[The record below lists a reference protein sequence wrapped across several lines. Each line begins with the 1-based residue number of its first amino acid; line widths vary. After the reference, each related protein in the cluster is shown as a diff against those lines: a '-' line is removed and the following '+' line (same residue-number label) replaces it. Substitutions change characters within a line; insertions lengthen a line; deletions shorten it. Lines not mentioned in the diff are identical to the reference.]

1 MLERSSKVKIGIF
14 FIIAIMATSF
24 FSINWYVILQFRKQL
39 NQQVQT
45 LANIYHDKVTTENID
60 SDYLIKTL
68 LPLIDDLDIPII
80 ITTKQ
85 SDATINYEY
94 LNLNLNPKLNKK
106 DKEIKLQD
114 FVSSMDKINKPLPIL
129 IMDKNPVIEIH
140 FGDSMIIKSIKW
152 LPYFQFS
159 FAIVV
164 LISVFF
170 GLRLLLSNEK
180 NYIYA
185 GMSRETAHQLG
196 TPISSLM
203 GWLELLNEKEDD
215 LKKIIP
221 EMKSDIKRLK
231 NISDKF
237 NKIGSKPILKNLD
250 ISKVLDEVVNFF
262 NSKVGKSNKIK
273 IHLSTNESVFIN
285 GDKILLYWAFE
296 NIIKNALESI
306 AKVNEGKISINLN
319 YDNEW
324 LHINFSDNGLGVLRQ
339 NKSKIFNPGFSTK
352 KRGWG
357 IGLNLSKR
365 IVDHLHG
372 GKLSLHKST
381 NIETIFRVSLKLS
394 TS

>member
-1 MLERSSKVKIGIF
+1 MHEISFKIKVGIF
-14 FIIAIMATSF
+14 FIVTIMALSF
-24 FSINWYVILQFRKQL
+24 FSINWYIILQFRKQL

-45 LANIYHDKVTTENID
+45 LANIYHDKVTTDNID

-85 SDATINYEY
+85 SNGIINYEY
-94 LNLNLNPKLNKK
+94 LNLNLDTSLNKIEK
-106 DKEIKLQD
+106 KIQLQS
-114 FVSSMDKINKPLPIL
+114 FVFSMDKINNPLPIL
-129 IMDKNPVIEIH
+129 IINDLAIIEIH

-159 FAIVV
+159 FAIIV
-164 LISVFF
+164 LLACFF
-170 GLRLLLSNEK
+170 GLRLLLSSEK

-203 GWLELLNEKEDD
+203 GWVELLDQKEMTIS
-215 LKKIIP
+215 KIIP
-221 EMKSDIKRLK
+221 EMKNDIIRLE

-237 NKIGSKPILKNLD
+237 NKIGSKPILKSID
-250 ISKVLDEVVNFF
+250 ISSLLYDVVHFF
-262 NSKVGKSNKIK
+262 NSKVHGSNNSKINLDINK
-273 IHLSTNESVFIN
+273 GIIVN
-285 GDKILLYWAFE
+285 GDKILLYWAIE
-296 NIIKNALESI
+296 NIIKNSLESI
-306 AKVNEGKISINLN
+306 AKVNDGKLLINFKSN
-319 YDNEW
+319 KGW
-324 LHINFSDNGLGVLRQ
+324 LHINFIDNGLGILRQ

-365 IVDHLHG
+365 IISHLHG
-372 GKLSLHKST
+372 GKLTLNKST
-381 NIETIFRVSLKLS
+381 TNITVFRISLKLS

>member
-1 MLERSSKVKIGIF
+1 MLERSSKIKIGIF
-14 FIIAIMATSF
+14 FIIAIMAVSF

-45 LANIYHDKVTTENID
+45 LATIYHDKVTTEDID
-60 SDYLIKTL
+60 SDYLIETL

-94 LNLNLNPKLNKK
+94 LNLNLDPKLNKEEK
-106 DKEIKLQD
+106 NIRLQR
-114 FVSSMDKINKPLPIL
+114 FVNSMDKINKPLPIL
-129 IMDKNPVIEIH
+129 IIDNNPIIEIH

-159 FAIVV
+159 FAIIV
-164 LISVFF
+164 LLSCFF

-203 GWLELLNEKEDD
+203 GWVELLNEKEQN

-221 EMKSDIKRLK
+221 EMKSDIKRLE

-237 NKIGSKPILKNLD
+237 NKIGSKPILKTID
-250 ISKVLDEVVNFF
+250 ISNVLKEVVTFF
-262 NSKVGKSNKIK
+262 NSKVSESNKLK
-273 IHLSTNESVFIN
+273 IHLDSNESLFVN
-285 GDKILLYWAFE
+285 GDKILLYWAIE

-306 AKVNEGKISINLN
+306 AKVKEGKIIIDLINN
-319 YDNEW
+319 EEW
-324 LHINFSDNGLGVLRQ
+324 LHINIIDNGPGISRQ
-339 NKSKIFNPGFSTK
+339 NKTKIFNPGFSTK
-352 KRGWG
+352 TRGWG

-365 IVDHLHG
+365 IIDHLHG
-372 GKLSLHKST
+372 GKLLLHKST
-381 NIETIFRVSLKLS
+381 TKETVFRVSLKLPAS
-394 TS
+394 